1 MEINSR
7 TGEFVHAATET
18 AFLKHKQE
26 QTQSLLAFTLTFCTL
41 FYVCFLVTDVA
52 ALGWAADTKILL
64 AARLLVGATSAGCAW
79 LAWRRVLSVRST
91 RIAASVAEAM
101 ALGCFMLI
109 SVLRP
114 TEFHWHAM
122 SLAIMLVVVY
132 LYIPNRL
139 RYSTLLAVAATL
151 VFFFLFARYSQLSA
165 ADTLT
170 MAMLM
175 LLVNTFGFLAARRF
189 NYVSREEF
197 RSWSV
202 LKHAAERDHLTGC
215 FNRRYLHEQ
224 LMGAVPEAS
233 SLSVVLCDIDHFK
246 RINDTHGHGDGD
258 LVLRGF
264 ARILEAATRDDID
277 SVVRYGG
284 EEFLIVVPG
293 TDLAGAVALAERL
306 RLTLAAA
313 EVVSNDG
320 VTLLRTTASFGV
332 ATIDLA
338 RLRLDAPLRHLIS
351 AADELMYRAKRN
363 GRNRI
368 ESLQLAG
375 AERRSGRA
383 VR

>member
-1 MEINSR
+1 
-7 TGEFVHAATET
+7 VLAATEN

-26 QTQSLLAFTLTFCTL
+26 QTQSLLAFTLTFCTV
-41 FYVCFLVTDVA
+41 FYVSFFVTDVA
-52 ALGWAADTKILL
+52 ALGWGDDTKTLL
-64 AARLLVGATSAGCAW
+64 AARLLVGLTSASCAW
-79 LAWRRVLSVRST
+79 LAWRRALSVRCT
-91 RIAASVAEAM
+91 RIAASIAEAM
-101 ALGCFMLI
+101 ALACFMLI

-139 RYSTLLAVAATL
+139 HHASLLAVAATL
-151 VFFFLFARYSQLSA
+151 AFVVLAGEYGRMSA
-165 ADTLT
+165 ADKLT
-170 MAMLM
+170 MGMLL

-224 LMGAVPEAS
+224 LMGVVPEAS

-264 ARILEAATRDDID
+264 ARILEAATRDGLD

-293 TDLAGAVALAERL
+293 TDLAGGVALAERL
-306 RLTLAAA
+306 RVTLAAA

-320 VTLLRTTASFGV
+320 VTRLRATASFGV

-338 RLRLDAPLRHLIS
+338 QLRLEAPLRHLIS

>member
-7 TGEFVHAATET
+7 TGEFVLAATEN

-26 QTQSLLAFTLTFCTL
+26 QTQSLLSFTLTFCTL
-41 FYVCFLVTDVA
+41 FYVGFFATDIA
-52 ALGWAADTKILL
+52 ALGWRAETQALL
-64 AARLLVGATSAGCAW
+64 AARLLVGVTAGTCAW
-79 LAWRRVLSVRST
+79 LAWRRALSVRCT
-91 RIAASVAEAM
+91 RIAASIAEAT
-101 ALGCFMLI
+101 ALACFMLI

-139 RYSTLLAVAATL
+139 RYAAILAVAATL
-151 VFFFLFARYSQLSA
+151 AFVGLAGKVSHMSA
-165 ADTLT
+165 ADEFT
-170 MAMLM
+170 MGML
-175 LLVNTFGFLAARRF
+175 LVLVNTFGFLAARRF
-189 NYVSREEF
+189 NQVSREEF

-233 SLSVVLCDIDHFK
+233 SLTVVLCDIDHFK

-264 ARILEAATRDDID
+264 ARILEAATREGVD

-293 TDLAGAVALAERL
+293 TDLAGGVALAERL
-306 RLTLAAA
+306 RVTLAAA
-313 EVVSNDG
+313 EVVSQDG
-320 VTLLRTTASFGV
+320 ATRLRATASFGV
-332 ATIDLA
+332 ATVDLA
-338 RLRLDAPLRHLIS
+338 HTRFEAPLRYLIA
-351 AADELMYRAKRN
+351 AADELMYQAKRN

-368 ESLQLAG
+368 ESLQLSNV
-375 AERRSGRA
+375 ERRLGA

>member
-7 TGEFVHAATET
+7 TGEFVHAATES

-26 QTQSLLAFTLTFCTL
+26 QTQSLLAFTLTFCTV
-41 FYVCFLVTDVA
+41 FYVSFFVTDVA
-52 ALGWAADTKILL
+52 ALGWGADTKTLL

-79 LAWRRVLSVRST
+79 LAWRRAFSVRST

-101 ALGCFMLI
+101 ALGCFMFI
-109 SVLRP
+109 AVLRP
-114 TEFHWHAM
+114 AEFHWHAM

-139 RYSTLLAVAATL
+139 RYATILAVAATL
-151 VFFFLFARYSQLSA
+151 AFVVLAGEYGRLSA
-165 ADTLT
+165 ADKLT
-170 MAMLM
+170 MGML
-175 LLVNTFGFLAARRF
+175 LVLVNTFGFLAARRF

-215 FNRRYLHEQ
+215 YNRRYLHEQ

-264 ARILEAATRDDID
+264 ARILEDATRDGVD

-284 EEFLIVVPG
+284 EEFLIVMPG
-293 TDLAGAVALAERL
+293 TDLAGGVALAEHL
-306 RLTLAAA
+306 RVTLAAVA
-313 EVVSNDG
+313 VVSNDG
-320 VTLLRTTASFGV
+320 VTRLRATASFGV

-338 RLRLDAPLRHLIS
+338 QLRLDAPLRHLIS